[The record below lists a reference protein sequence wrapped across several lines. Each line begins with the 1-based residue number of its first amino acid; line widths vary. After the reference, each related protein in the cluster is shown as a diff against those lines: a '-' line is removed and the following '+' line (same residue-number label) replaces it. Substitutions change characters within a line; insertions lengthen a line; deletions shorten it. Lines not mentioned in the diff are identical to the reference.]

1 MAVVS
6 LYPGVVVTEKML
18 NLMKDPKEFEEKVCL
33 DGVPITAQYNG
44 KGSVAEGLNHV
55 CDGGES
61 FT

>member
-6 LYPGVVVTEKML
+6 LYPGVVVTERML
-18 NLMKDPKEFEEKVCL
+18 NLRKDPKEFEEKVCL

-44 KGSVAEGLNHV
+44 KWFVTEGLNHV